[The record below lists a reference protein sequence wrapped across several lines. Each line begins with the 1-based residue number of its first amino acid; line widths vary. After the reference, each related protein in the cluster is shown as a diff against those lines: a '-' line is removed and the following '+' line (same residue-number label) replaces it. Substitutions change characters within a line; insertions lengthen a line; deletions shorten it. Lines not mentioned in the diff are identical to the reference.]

1 LRPRASRRSSDPARC
16 AGGDEE
22 TREEIAMAGA
32 PTEQTQEKEPML
44 LLDTT
49 GSMNYPSSENDNT
62 PRKDTIKEAIGLIVA
77 ELAAEDSQS
86 AKEEGGGGL
95 RTVTFAGGNAF
106 DLEDL
111 NPNNLEQKWSRI
123 HWAGGT
129 RIMPGLNKVI
139 EVYNDEFGSRP
150 SAQRPL
156 LMALVI
162 TDGEADDTDQF
173 ARAVSQAAGG
183 VYFALAIIGYGPEHD
198 AALRQ
203 YKAIE
208 EKNAHV
214 KVLPFAAETDP
225 NVIARA
231 LLRMIE

>member
-1 LRPRASRRSSDPARC
+1 
-16 AGGDEE
+16 
-22 TREEIAMAGA
+22 MAGA
-32 PTEQTQEKEPML
+32 SMPDAQEKEPML

-49 GSMNYPSSENDNT
+49 GSMNYPTAENEPT
-62 PRKDTIKEAIGLIVA
+62 PRKDTIKEAISIIVA
-77 ELAAEDSQS
+77 ELAAQDSQAS
-86 AKEEGGGGL
+86 KEEEGGGL
-95 RTVTFAGGNAF
+95 RTVTFAGGNAN
-106 DLEDL
+106 DLDDL
-111 NPNNLEQKWSRI
+111 NPNNLEQKWAQI

-129 RIMPGLNKVI
+129 RIMPGLNKLI

-150 SAQRPL
+150 AAQRPL

-173 ARAVSQAAGG
+173 ARAVAQAAGG

-203 YKAIE
+203 YQAIE
-208 EKNAHV
+208 QKNAHV
-214 KVLPFAAETDP
+214 KVMPFAAETNPD
-225 NVIARA
+225 VIARA

>member
-1 LRPRASRRSSDPARC
+1 
-16 AGGDEE
+16 
-22 TREEIAMAGA
+22 MAGT
-32 PTEQTQEKEPML
+32 PTEQEQETEPML

-49 GSMNYPSSENDNT
+49 GSMNYGTSENDAT
-62 PRKDTIKEAIGLIVA
+62 PRKDTIKEAIGIVVA
-77 ELAAEDSQS
+77 TLAKEDSQ
-86 AKEEGGGGL
+86 AAHEEEGGGL

-106 DLEDL
+106 DLGDL
-111 NPNNLEQKWSRI
+111 NPNNLAQKWSGI

-129 RIMPGLNKVI
+129 RIMPGLNKLI
-139 EVYNDEFGSRP
+139 QVYNEEFGSEP
-150 SAQRPL
+150 PAERPL

-173 ARAVSQAAGG
+173 SHAVAQAAGG
-183 VYFALAIIGYGPEHD
+183 VYFALAIIGYGAEHD
-198 AALRQ
+198 GAVAQ

-208 EKNAHV
+208 AQNAHV

-231 LLRMIE
+231 LLRMLE

>member
-1 LRPRASRRSSDPARC
+1 MSGPQ
-16 AGGDEE
+16 G
-22 TREEIAMAGA
+22 
-32 PTEQTQEKEPML
+32 EQAQEKEPML

-49 GSMNYPSSENDNT
+49 GSMNYPTSENDNT

-77 ELAAEDSQS
+77 ELATEDSQA
-86 AKEEGGGGL
+86 AKEEEGGGL
-95 RTVTFAGGNAF
+95 RTVTFAGGNAY
-106 DLEDL
+106 DLDDL
-111 NPNNLEQKWSRI
+111 NPNNLEQKWASI

-129 RIMPGLNKVI
+129 RIMPGLNKLI
-139 EVYNDEFGSRP
+139 EVYNDEFGPRP
-150 SAQRPL
+150 AADRPL

-173 ARAVSQAAGG
+173 ARAVAQAAGG

-198 AALRQ
+198 TAVRQ

-208 EKNAHV
+208 QQNAHV

-225 NVIARA
+225 NVIARS

>member
-1 LRPRASRRSSDPARC
+1 
-16 AGGDEE
+16 
-22 TREEIAMAGA
+22 MAGA
-32 PTEQTQEKEPML
+32 QGEQGQEKEPML

-49 GSMNYPSSENDNT
+49 GSMNYPTSESDST
-62 PRKDTIKEAIGLIVA
+62 PRKDTIREAISLIVS
-77 ELAAEDSQS
+77 ELAAQDSQAS
-86 AKEEGGGGL
+86 KEEEGGGL
-95 RTVTFAGGNAF
+95 RTVTFAGGYAY
-106 DLEDL
+106 DLDDL
-111 NPNNLEQKWSRI
+111 NPNNLAQKWAGIR
-123 HWAGGT
+123 WAGGT
-129 RIMPGLNKVI
+129 RIMPGLNKLI

-150 SAQRPL
+150 AADRPL

-173 ARAVSQAAGG
+173 AHAVAQAAGG

-198 AALRQ
+198 GAVRQ